1 MISYRHIESDN
12 KDIKL
17 IKKVI
22 KKDKKV
28 IDKVSEKKYNNI
40 IKSDNQITQK
50 RYLMEVLR
58 WIVKKV

>member
-1 MISYRHIESDN
+1 MISYRHIENDN

>member
-1 MISYRHIESDN
+1 MISYRHIENDN

-58 WIVKKV
+58 WITKKV